1 MSNALLSKAH
11 DAVALAKK
19 HGADDVVAS
28 TARSRGVELE
38 WRDGKLERVQDQTTQ
53 GLSLRIYVDGRYSA
67 NSTNDLRPEALDA
80 FVAEAVAMTRLLEPD
95 PHRSLPDPSMYAGRA
110 DVDLDLVDPSYAEVT
125 ASQRMAW
132 ADELE
137 TLVRQQAPEGAPIVS
152 VATGVSDGYG
162 ERARVHSNGFEGYS
176 EGTTFSRWSQITL
189 KDEDGRRPAGFGW
202 SVRRHQADLDDP
214 QQVASDGV
222 QRAMQQLGA
231 GKLSTGRYTIIV
243 ENRALG
249 RLVGALLGP
258 LSGAALQQKQSLW
271 DGKLDTQ
278 IVSDKLTLVNTPHIV
293 RGLGSAL
300 WDGDGFATRERP
312 IIEAGALRTYF
323 IDHYYGNKMGVA
335 PTTGGFNNLR
345 WSLGD
350 KDLPTLIA
358 DVGDGVLIDRFL
370 GGNSNGT
377 TGEISLG
384 CGGRRIVNGQL
395 ADSVQEVNLS
405 GHFGEIWSS
414 IAAIGNDPMPSSASA
429 CPSVVFEGVQLSGV

>member
-1 MSNALLSKAH
+1 MSDLLTKAH
-11 DAVALAKK
+11 AAVTLARK
-19 HGADDVVAS
+19 HGADDVIAS
-28 TARSRGVELE
+28 TGRSRGVELE

-53 GLSLRIYVDGRYSA
+53 GLSLRLYVNGRYSA

-80 FVAEAVAMTRLLEPD
+80 FVAEAVAMTRFLEPD
-95 PHRSLPDPSMYAGRA
+95 PHRTLPDPAKYAGRA
-110 DVDLDLVDPSYAEVT
+110 DVDLDLVDASHGTVT
-125 ASQRMAW
+125 SAQRMAW

-137 TLVRQQAPEGAPIVS
+137 SEIRAQAPEGAPIVS

-176 EGTTFSRWSQITL
+176 EGTTFSRWAQITL

-202 SVRRHQADLDDP
+202 TVRRHLEDLDP
-214 QQVASDGV
+214 SSTVAADGV
-222 QRAMQQLGA
+222 KRAMQQLGA
-231 GKLSTGRYTIIV
+231 GKLPTGKYNVVV
-243 ENRALG
+243 ENRAIG
-249 RLVGALLGP
+249 RLIGALLGP

-278 IVSDKLTLVNTPHIV
+278 IVSDKLTIIDEPHIV
-293 RGLGSAL
+293 RGLGSSL

-312 IIEAGALRTYF
+312 IIEGGVLRTYF

-335 PTTGGFNNLR
+335 PTTSGFNNLR
-345 WSLGD
+345 WSYGD
-350 KDLPTLIA
+350 RDLAGLVS

-384 CGGRRIVNGQL
+384 CAGRRIVNGQL
-395 ADSVQEVNLS
+395 TESVQEVNLS

-414 IAAIGNDPMPSSASA
+414 IVAIGNDPMPSSSSR
-429 CPSVVFEGVQLSGV
+429 CPSVVFEGIQLSGV

>member
-1 MSNALLSKAH
+1 MSDLLKRAH

-28 TARSRGVELE
+28 IGRSRGVELE
-38 WRDGKLERVQDQTTQ
+38 WRDGKMERVQDQTTQ
-53 GLSLRIYVDGRYSA
+53 GLSLRLYVNGRYSA

-80 FVAEAVAMTRLLEPD
+80 FVGEAVAMTQLLEPD
-95 PHRSLPDPSMYAGRA
+95 PHRNLPDPSMYEGRA
-110 DVDLDLVDPSYAEVT
+110 DVDLDLVDDAHKSVT
-125 ASQRMAW
+125 SSQRMTW

-137 TLVRQQAPEGAPIVS
+137 TLVREQAPEGAPIVS

-176 EGTTFSRWSQITL
+176 EGTTFSRWTQITL

-202 SVRRHQADLDDP
+202 TASRHLEDLDDARR
-214 QQVASDGV
+214 VATDGV
-222 QRAMQQLGA
+222 ARAMQQLGA
-231 GKLSTGRYTIIV
+231 GKLNTGRYTVIV

-249 RLVGALLGP
+249 RLIGALLGP

-278 IVSDKLTLVNTPHIV
+278 IVSDKLTLVSEPHIV

-300 WDGDGFATRERP
+300 WDGDGFATKERP
-312 IIEAGALRTYF
+312 ILENGVLKTYF

-335 PTTGGFNNLR
+335 PTTSGYNNLR
-345 WSLGD
+345 WSMGD
-350 KDLPTLIA
+350 KGLAELVS
-358 DVGDGVLIDRFL
+358 DVGEGVLIDRFL

-395 ADSVQEVNLS
+395 EGSVQEVNLS

-414 IAAIGNDPMPSSASA
+414 IVAIGNDPMPSSSSR
-429 CPSVVFEGVQLSGV
+429 CPSVVFEGIQLSGV